1 MGRPKKDY
9 YIRTEKKIDLEK
21 VYTSDLDRLV
31 ADCVKILNVKGSRE
45 KVYCFTQEQ
54 ADKIVAKARYKLEV
68 VERDGYFRIAKVLVR
83 KRPVL
88 KEKQI

>member
-21 VYTSDLDRLV
+21 VYTNDLDRLV
-31 ADCVKILNVKGSRE
+31 SDCVKTLNDVGSKE
-45 KVYCFTQEQ
+45 VVYCFTQEQ
-54 ADKIVAKARYKLEV
+54 ADKIIAKARYKLEV
-68 VERDGYFRIAKVLVR
+68 IKRDGYFRIAKLLVR